1 MRLPHALW
9 SARRPRPRASM
20 SFRVAPT
27 VAASRGARRGRRPPD
42 RRAAGWLVGPGALP
56 PGTTVVVGSLR
67 RARSCADLGAD
78 LRRAAELLP
87 GGLEIVGAYVAG
99 DKPEAEA
106 LVAEVKPHLEGG
118 FAVATT
124 RPDGSAAFHHRFST
138 ADAIVAAAHDPL
150 PPGWLEREYA
160 LFRCA
165 FAARVE
171 GPLGD
176 DDVDAD
182 AAFAAS
188 VDAAARGRRTSAVF
202 LVRLPA
208 PPRPRRSGFGAPAAA
223 PPRRRAPEARVT
235 RAVTRAVTTGQQQG
249 RLGKNSRATDDDD
262 GAFRPRAGPARL
274 VAGVGALATR
284 RSSATRFPRREASVD
299 RRPGND
305 RRRRGRVRRDDRADS
320 NRRLASPPRSHSRKG
335 PPRAVLRVRSG
346 PRGGRAGG

>member
-1 MRLPHALW
+1 
-9 SARRPRPRASM
+9 M

-27 VAASRGARRGRRPPD
+27 VAARLAAHAADVDASD

-165 FAARVE
+165 FAARVD

-188 VDAAARGRRTSAVF
+188 VDAAAREAEDPSAVF
-202 LVRLPA
+202 LVRLPSA
-208 PPRPRRSGFGAPAAA
+208 PSSARDDGFDAARRPVRAPRACRAVPSRAAVEEAAA
-223 PPRRRAPEARVT
+223 PDVGSVEFLPLGADAPPASANVESLLVSLRDET
-235 RAVTRAVTTGQQQG
+235 RPI
-249 RLGKNSRATDDDD
+249 LGVSGSGGKGGKTSK
-262 GAFRPRAGPARL
+262 
-274 VAGVGALATR
+274 
-284 RSSATRFPRREASVD
+284 RE
-299 RRPGND
+299 
-305 RRRRGRVRRDDRADS
+305 RRRRRRHGVVAFRSAVD
-320 NRRLASPPRSHSRKG
+320 ASPPPAASSSRG
-335 PPRAVLRVRSG
+335 C
-346 PRGGRAGG
+346 